1 MHALRDGKL
10 WKAVGLAVGLFA
22 LVPMGAID
30 VNVQGTS
37 FWSSY
42 FWPTMSPL
50 FVAIP
55 VVVAAIIAGVLS
67 RPCSPRR
74 AAWVGGLGGFACISL
89 PHFMSWPL
97 GKIHGLQALSFAVF
111 VSGHFALP
119 LAVGCW
125 VGADY
130 WRRESLQGFWR
141 GSSGAVLRGGIVAG
155 VSGAAISV
163 LFDLW
168 VEPRLRAGYTPV
180 IPAFY
185 FIPHFARIPELAVLT
200 AALARWRPSPMVGA
214 FAGAG
219 IAFGFAGAVFP
230 VVAPLALPLS
240 NLLSSLDLYGRLV
253 IGLISAAIA
262 GSFAGRWEPEPLP
275 DEQTE

>member
-1 MHALRDGKL
+1 MHVLRDGKL
-10 WKAVGLAVGLFA
+10 WKAVGLAVGFYA
-22 LVPMGAID
+22 LVPMGAVD
-30 VNVQGTS
+30 VNVQGSS
-37 FWSSY
+37 FWSRY

-55 VVVAAIIAGVLS
+55 IVVAAIAAGVLT

-89 PHFMSWPL
+89 PHFLSWPL
-97 GKIHGLQALSFAVF
+97 GKIHGLQALSFAVL
-111 VSGHFALP
+111 VSGYFSLP

-125 VGADY
+125 IGTDY
-130 WRRESLQGFWR
+130 WRRESLQSFWR
-141 GSSGAVLRGGIVAG
+141 GPSGAVLRGGLIAGIVG
-155 VSGAAISV
+155 TVIF
-163 LFDLW
+163 LLLDLW
-168 VEPRLRAGYTPV
+168 VHFRLSVRFPSPMVALLFLLFRRLGS
-180 IPAFY
+180 IPQ
-185 FIPHFARIPELAVLT
+185 LALL
-200 AALARWRPSPMVGA
+200 AAVLARWRPSPMVGA

-219 IAFGFAGAVFP
+219 IAFGVAGALVFP

-262 GSFAGRWEPEPLP
+262 GSFAGRWEPEPLS
-275 DEQTE
+275 DE